1 MSAQWKFM
9 TILIFMLE
17 RDISFDKESQVIEYP
32 MFQVLVFLK

>member
-1 MSAQWKFM
+1 MSTQWKFM

-17 RDISFDKESQVIEYP
+17 RDISLDKESQVIEYP